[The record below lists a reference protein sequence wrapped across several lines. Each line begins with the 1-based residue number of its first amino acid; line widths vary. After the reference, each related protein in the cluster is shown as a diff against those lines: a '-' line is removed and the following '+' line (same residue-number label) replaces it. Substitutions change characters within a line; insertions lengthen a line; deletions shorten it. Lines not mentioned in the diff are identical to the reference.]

1 MAQNNVFHQ
10 IIKYIPRTRFQEWVH
25 EFQGDK
31 RTRTLNCWTWFGS
44 LLFGQLTGHD
54 SIRAIER
61 LFSCGNKQMKQLGFG
76 EVKKSTLAEANTARP
91 LGVLEKTYEY
101 CLQLAHQ
108 CGPKNTRFRFNGKI
122 FILDSTT
129 IELCLNLSPWAVFHH
144 NRGAAK
150 LHTAIDLAGNL
161 PDFAVVTHGRVHD
174 SKVAKRIKLF
184 KKGDTTVFDKA
195 YIDYAWLN
203 ELNQK
208 GVYFVT
214 RSKSN
219 CQFKVLESRPTNRT
233 RGHICDQ
240 VIYLKSNS
248 GQRYEGKLRR
258 ITYRD
263 PDTDKRLTFLTNRF
277 DLATQTICD
286 LYKARWQV
294 ELFYK
299 TLKQNLKIKKF
310 LGTTARAVKAQIYVA
325 LIAYLLVQIIR
336 WISKSIIS
344 MPDCMAV
351 IGVLLLMKEPLK
363 RILGDL
369 PATTRYPPDPQLV
382 LNL

>member
-10 IIKYIPRTRFQEWVH
+10 IIKHIPRTRFQEWVH
-25 EFQGDK
+25 AFEGDK
-31 RTRTLNCWTWFGS
+31 RTRTLNCWTWFGA

-61 LFSCGNKQMKQLGFG
+61 LFSCGDKQMKRLGFG
-76 EVKKSTLAEANTARP
+76 EVKKSTLAEANMARP

-101 CLQLAHQ
+101 CLTLAHQ
-108 CGPKNTRFRFNGKI
+108 MAPRKSKFRFHGKI

-129 IELCLNLSPWAVFHH
+129 IELCLNLSPWALFHH

-150 LHTAIDLAGNL
+150 LHTAIDLAGII
-161 PDFAVVTHGRVHD
+161 PDFAVVTHGRTHD

-195 YIDYAWLN
+195 YVDYGWLN
-203 ELNQK
+203 ELNQR

-219 CQFKVLESRPTNRT
+219 CQFKVLESRATNRT

-240 VIYLKSNS
+240 IIYLKSLR

-258 ITYRD
+258 ITYKD
-263 PDTDKRLTFLTNRF
+263 PETGRRLTFLTNQF

-286 LYKARWQV
+286 LYKSRWQV

-299 TLKQNLKIKKF
+299 TLKQHLKIKKF
-310 LGTTARAVKAQIYVA
+310 LGTTARAVKAQILVA
-325 LIAYLLVQIIR
+325 LIAYLLVQLIR
-336 WISKSIIS
+336 WISKSKIS

-351 IGVLLLMKEPLK
+351 IGVLLLLKEPLK

-369 PATTRYPPDPQLV
+369 PATTRYPPSPQL
-382 LNL
+382 LLSL

>member
-10 IIKYIPRTRFQEWVH
+10 IIKYIPRTRFQEWVQ

-31 RTRTLNCWTWFGS
+31 RTRTLKCWTWFGS

-76 EVKKSTLAEANTARP
+76 EVKKSTLAEANMARP

-101 CLQLAHQ
+101 CLKLAHQ
-108 CGPKNTRFRFNGKI
+108 CAPKKTRFRFHGKI

-150 LHTAIDLAGNL
+150 LHTAIDLAGIL
-161 PDFAVVTHGRVHD
+161 PDFAVVTHGRTHD

-195 YIDYAWLN
+195 YIDFVWLN

-214 RSKSN
+214 RTKSN
-219 CQFKVLESRPTNRT
+219 CQFNVLESKPTNRT

-240 VIYLKSNS
+240 IISLKSLR
-248 GQRYEGKLRR
+248 GKRYEGKLRR
-258 ITYRD
+258 ITYKD
-263 PDTDKRLTFLTNRF
+263 PKTEKRLTFLTNRF

-286 LYKARWQV
+286 LYKSRWQV

-310 LGTTARAVKAQIYVA
+310 LGTTSRAVKAQIYVA

-336 WISKSIIS
+336 WASKSRIS

-351 IGVLLLMKEPLK
+351 IGVLLLLKEPLK
-363 RILGDL
+363 RLLGDL
-369 PATTRYPPDPQLV
+369 PATTRYPPDPQLL